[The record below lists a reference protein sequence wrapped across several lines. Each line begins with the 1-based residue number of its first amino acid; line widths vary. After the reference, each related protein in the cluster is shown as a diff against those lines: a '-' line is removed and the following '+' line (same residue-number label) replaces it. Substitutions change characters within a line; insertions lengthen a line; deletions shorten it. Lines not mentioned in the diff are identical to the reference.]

1 MSATMSQTM
10 LQLEQVSAGY
20 GNILALKDVTLS
32 VQQGEIVTVVGANGA
47 GKTTTLKTIAGL
59 MRARSGNITFEGQPI
74 YHLPA
79 EKVATLG
86 IAMVPEG
93 RRLFPD
99 MTVYENLLIGAFNQ
113 KDKTQVQESLERC
126 YRLFP
131 KLAERRGQLAAT
143 LSGGEQQMAAIA
155 RALMAQPRLLL
166 LDEPSLGLA
175 PILVKTVFKL
185 IEEINHQGVTVLLVE
200 QNSNMALKIAHRGYV
215 LENGVTVMSDTA
227 EALLRSDVVRASY
240 LGE

>member
-1 MSATMSQTM
+1 MMSQPV
-10 LQLEQVSAGY
+10 LELKQLASGY
-20 GNILALKDVTLS
+20 GNILALKDVSLS
-32 VQQGEIVTVVGANGA
+32 VEQGEIVTVVGANGA

-59 MRARSGNITFEGQPI
+59 MRARSGSIEYEGQRI
-74 YHLPA
+74 DHLPA

-86 IAMVPEG
+86 ISMVPEG
-93 RRLFPD
+93 RRLFPE

-113 KDKTQVQESLERC
+113 KDKAKVQESLERC
-126 YRLFP
+126 YQLFP
-131 KLAERRGQLAAT
+131 RLAERRGQLAAT

-175 PILVKTVFKL
+175 PILVKTVFHL
-185 IEEINHQGVTVLLVE
+185 IQEINRQGVTVLLVE

-215 LENGVTVMSDTA
+215 LENGVTVMGDTA
-227 EALLRSDVVRASY
+227 EALLQSDVVRASY

>member
-1 MSATMSQTM
+1 MSQTI

-20 GNILALKDVTLS
+20 GTINALKEVTLS
-32 VQQGEIVTVVGANGA
+32 VRQGEIVTVVGANGA

-59 MRARSGNITFEGQPI
+59 MHPRSGSITFEGQRI
-74 YHLPA
+74 DHLPA
-79 EKVATLG
+79 EKIATLG

-93 RRLFPD
+93 RRLFPE
-99 MTVYENLLIGAFNQ
+99 MSVYENLLMGAYTQRDKAKINQ
-113 KDKTQVQESLERC
+113 SLDRC
-126 YRLFP
+126 YQLFP
-131 KLAERRGQLAAT
+131 RLAERRGQLAAT

-175 PILVKTVFKL
+175 PILVKSVFQL
-185 IEEINHQGVTVLLVE
+185 IREINRQGVTLLLVE
-200 QNSNMALKIAHRGYV
+200 QNSNMALKIANRGYV
-215 LENGVTVMSDTA
+215 LENGVTVLTDSA
-227 EALLRSDVVRASY
+227 EALLKSDLVRASY

>member
-1 MSATMSQTM
+1 MSQTM
-10 LQLEQVSAGY
+10 LQLDQVSAGY
-20 GNILALKDVTLS
+20 GNILALKDVNLS
-32 VQQGEIVTVVGANGA
+32 VGQGEIVTVVGANGA

-59 MRARSGNITFEGQPI
+59 MRARGGTITFEGQPI
-74 YHLPA
+74 DQLPA
-79 EKVATLG
+79 EKVATRG

-93 RRLFPD
+93 RRLFPE
-99 MTVYENLLIGAFNQ
+99 MNVYENLLIGAFNQ
-113 KDKTQVQESLERC
+113 KDKAQVQESLERC

-131 KLAERRGQLAAT
+131 ILAERRGQLAAT

-185 IEEINHQGVTVLLVE
+185 IEEINRQGVTVLLVE

-215 LENGVTVMSDTA
+215 LENGVTVMTDTA

>member
-1 MSATMSQTM
+1 M
-10 LQLEQVSAGY
+10 LQLEQISAGY
-20 GNILALKDVTLS
+20 GNILALKEVTLS

-59 MRARSGNITFEGQPI
+59 MHPRQGSITYEGQPI
-74 YHLPA
+74 DNLPA
-79 EKVATLG
+79 EKIATLG

-113 KDKTQVQESLERC
+113 KDKAKVKLSIERC
-126 YRLFP
+126 YHLFP
-131 KLAERRGQLAAT
+131 KLAERQGQLAAT

-175 PILVKTVFKL
+175 PILVKTVFHL
-185 IEEINHQGVTVLLVE
+185 IQEINRQGVTVLLVE
-200 QNSNMALKIAHRGYV
+200 QNSNMALKIANRGYV
-215 LENGVTVMSDTA
+215 LENGVTVMTDSA
-227 EALLRSDVVRASY
+227 QALLKSDVVRASY

>member
-1 MSATMSQTM
+1 MSQPV
-10 LQLEQVSAGY
+10 LELKQLASGY
-20 GNILALKDVTLS
+20 GNILALKDVSLS
-32 VQQGEIVTVVGANGA
+32 VEQGEIVTVVGANGA

-59 MRARSGNITFEGQPI
+59 MRARSGSIEYEGQRI
-74 YHLPA
+74 DHLPA

-86 IAMVPEG
+86 ISMVPEG
-93 RRLFPD
+93 RRLFPE

-113 KDKTQVQESLERC
+113 KDKAKVQESLERC
-126 YRLFP
+126 YQLFP
-131 KLAERRGQLAAT
+131 RLAERRGQLAAT

-175 PILVKTVFKL
+175 PILVKTVFHL
-185 IEEINHQGVTVLLVE
+185 IQEINRQGVTVLLVE

-215 LENGVTVMSDTA
+215 LENGVTVMGDTA
-227 EALLRSDVVRASY
+227 EALLQSDVVRASY

>member
-1 MSATMSQTM
+1 MSQTM
-10 LQLEQVSAGY
+10 LQLDQVSAGY
-20 GNILALKDVTLS
+20 GNILALKDVTLT
-32 VQQGEIVTVVGANGA
+32 VEQGEIVTVVGANGA

-59 MRARSGNITFEGQPI
+59 MRARSGSITFEGQRI
-74 YHLPA
+74 DHLPA

-185 IEEINHQGVTVLLVE
+185 IEEINRQGVTVLLVE

-227 EALLRSDVVRASY
+227 EALLQSDVVRASY

>member
-1 MSATMSQTM
+1 M
-10 LQLEQVSAGY
+10 LQPVLELKQVASGY
-20 GNILALKDVTLS
+20 GNILALKDVSLS
-32 VQQGEIVTVVGANGA
+32 VEQGEIVTVVGANGA
-47 GKTTTLKTIAGL
+47 GKTTALKTIAGL
-59 MRARSGNITFEGQPI
+59 MRARSGSIEYEGQRI
-74 YHLPA
+74 DHLPA

-86 IAMVPEG
+86 ISMVPEG
-93 RRLFPD
+93 RRLFPE

-113 KDKTQVQESLERC
+113 KDKAKVQESLERC
-126 YRLFP
+126 FQLFP
-131 KLAERRGQLAAT
+131 RLAERRGQLAAT

-175 PILVKTVFKL
+175 PILVKTVFQL
-185 IEEINHQGVTVLLVE
+185 IQEINRQGVTVLLVE

-215 LENGVTVMSDTA
+215 LENGVTLMADTA
-227 EALLRSDVVRASY
+227 EALLQSDVVRASY

>member
-10 LQLEQVSAGY
+10 LQLDQVSAGY

-32 VQQGEIVTVVGANGA
+32 VEQGEIVTVVGANGA

-59 MRARSGNITFEGQPI
+59 MRARSGSITFEGQPI
-74 YHLPA
+74 DHLPA

-113 KDKTQVQESLERC
+113 KDKAKVQESLDRC

-131 KLAERRGQLAAT
+131 ILAERKGQLAAT

>member
-1 MSATMSQTM
+1 M
-10 LQLEQVSAGY
+10 LQLEQISAGY
-20 GNILALKDVTLS
+20 GNILALKEVTLS

-59 MRARSGNITFEGQPI
+59 MHPRQGSITYEGQPI
-74 YHLPA
+74 DNLPA
-79 EKVATLG
+79 EKIATLG

-113 KDKTQVQESLERC
+113 KDKAKVKQSIERC
-126 YRLFP
+126 YHLFP
-131 KLAERRGQLAAT
+131 KLAERQGQLAAT

-175 PILVKTVFKL
+175 PILVKTVFHL
-185 IEEINHQGVTVLLVE
+185 IQEINRQGVTVLLVE
-200 QNSNMALKIAHRGYV
+200 QNSNMALKIANRGYV
-215 LENGVTVMSDTA
+215 LENGVTVMTDSA
-227 EALLRSDVVRASY
+227 QALLKSDVVRASY

>member
-1 MSATMSQTM
+1 MSQPV
-10 LQLEQVSAGY
+10 LELKQLASGY
-20 GNILALKDVTLS
+20 GNILALKDVSLF
-32 VQQGEIVTVVGANGA
+32 VEQGEIVTVVGANGA

-59 MRARSGNITFEGQPI
+59 MRARSGNIEYEGQRI
-74 YHLPA
+74 DHLPA

-86 IAMVPEG
+86 ISMVPEG
-93 RRLFPD
+93 RRLFPE

-113 KDKTQVQESLERC
+113 KDKAKVQESLERC
-126 YRLFP
+126 YQLFP
-131 KLAERRGQLAAT
+131 RLAERRGQLAAT

-175 PILVKTVFKL
+175 PILVKTVFHL
-185 IEEINHQGVTVLLVE
+185 IQEINRQGVTVLLVE

-215 LENGVTVMSDTA
+215 LENGVTVMGDTA
-227 EALLRSDVVRASY
+227 EALLQSDVVRASY

>member
-1 MSATMSQTM
+1 M
-10 LQLEQVSAGY
+10 LQLEQISAGY
-20 GNILALKDVTLS
+20 GNILALKEVTLS

-59 MRARSGNITFEGQPI
+59 MHPRQGSITYEGQPI
-74 YHLPA
+74 DNLPA
-79 EKVATLG
+79 EKIATLG

-113 KDKTQVQESLERC
+113 KDKAKVKQSIERC
-126 YRLFP
+126 YHLFP
-131 KLAERRGQLAAT
+131 KLAERQGQLAAT

-175 PILVKTVFKL
+175 PILVKTVFHL
-185 IEEINHQGVTVLLVE
+185 IQEINRQGVTVLLVE
-200 QNSNMALKIAHRGYV
+200 QNSNMALKIANRGYV
-215 LENGVTVMSDTA
+215 LENGVTVMSDSA
-227 EALLRSDVVRASY
+227 QALLKSDVVRASY

>member
-1 MSATMSQTM
+1 MSQPV
-10 LQLEQVSAGY
+10 LELKQVASGY
-20 GNILALKDVTLS
+20 GNILALKDVSLS
-32 VQQGEIVTVVGANGA
+32 VEQGEIVTVVGANGA

-59 MRARSGNITFEGQPI
+59 MRARSGSIEYEGQRI
-74 YHLPA
+74 DHLPA

-86 IAMVPEG
+86 ISMVPEG
-93 RRLFPD
+93 RRLFPE

-113 KDKTQVQESLERC
+113 KDKAKVQESLERC
-126 YRLFP
+126 FQLFP
-131 KLAERRGQLAAT
+131 RLAERRGQLAAT

-175 PILVKTVFKL
+175 PILVKTVFQL
-185 IEEINHQGVTVLLVE
+185 IQEINRQGVTVLLVE

-215 LENGVTVMSDTA
+215 LENGVTVMADTA
-227 EALLRSDVVRASY
+227 EALLQSDVVRASY

>member
-1 MSATMSQTM
+1 M
-10 LQLEQVSAGY
+10 LQPVLELKQVASGY
-20 GNILALKDVTLS
+20 GNILALKDVSLS
-32 VQQGEIVTVVGANGA
+32 VEQGEIVTVVGANGA
-47 GKTTTLKTIAGL
+47 GKTTALKTIAGL
-59 MRARSGNITFEGQPI
+59 MRARSGSIEYEGQRI
-74 YHLPA
+74 DHLPA

-86 IAMVPEG
+86 ISMVPEG
-93 RRLFPD
+93 RRLFPE

-113 KDKTQVQESLERC
+113 KDKAKVQESLERC
-126 YRLFP
+126 FQLFP
-131 KLAERRGQLAAT
+131 RLAERRGQLAAT

-175 PILVKTVFKL
+175 PILVKTVFQL
-185 IEEINHQGVTVLLVE
+185 IQEINRQGVTVLLVE

-215 LENGVTVMSDTA
+215 LENGVTVMADTA
-227 EALLRSDVVRASY
+227 EALLQSDVVRASY

>member
-1 MSATMSQTM
+1 MM
-10 LQLEQVSAGY
+10 LQLEQISAGY
-20 GNILALKDVTLS
+20 GTINALKDVTLS

-59 MRARSGNITFEGQPI
+59 MHPRQGSITFEGQRI
-74 YHLPA
+74 DHLPA
-79 EKVATLG
+79 EKIATLG

-93 RRLFPD
+93 RRLFPE
-99 MTVYENLLIGAFNQ
+99 MSVYENLLMGAYTVRDQ
-113 KDKTQVQESLERC
+113 AQVKQSLERC
-126 YRLFP
+126 YALFP
-131 KLAERRGQLAAT
+131 RLEERRGQLAST
-143 LSGGEQQMAAIA
+143 LSGGEQQMVALA

-185 IEEINHQGVTVLLVE
+185 IEEINRQGVTILLVE

-215 LENGVTVMSDTA
+215 LENGVTVLSDTA
-227 EALLRSDVVRASY
+227 QALLKSDVVRASY

>member
-1 MSATMSQTM
+1 MSQTM
-10 LQLEQVSAGY
+10 LQLDQVSAGY
-20 GNILALKDVTLS
+20 GNILALKDVSLS
-32 VQQGEIVTVVGANGA
+32 VEQGEIVTVVGANGA
-47 GKTTTLKTIAGL
+47 GKTTTLKTIVGL
-59 MRARSGNITFEGQPI
+59 MRARSGSITFEGQSI
-74 YHLPA
+74 DHLPA

-113 KDKTQVQESLERC
+113 KNKAQVQESLERC
-126 YRLFP
+126 YQLFP
-131 KLAERRGQLAAT
+131 KLAERKGQLAAT

-185 IEEINHQGVTVLLVE
+185 IEEINRQGVTVLLVE